1 MFVLFTTAKVSKIF
15 EKLTAFCL
23 PIFLQLLGEE
33 AYRDSSLPFDY
44 YHLDSLGVQLES
56 LDTSI
61 SQIRLNYFFCVSPN
75 HR

>member
-44 YHLDSLGVQLES
+44 YHLDSLEVQPES
-56 LDTSI
+56 LDFLI
-61 SQIRLNYFFCVSPN
+61 FPNCLNYF
-75 HR
+75 